1 MYKEKIVVACKYQVT
16 TTVVYILHTSQ
27 LIMHLWE
34 MDILQKKIPSM
45 NKILGQYHVIKT
57 RMWEA

>member
-1 MYKEKIVVACKYQVT
+1 MYKEKVVVACKYQVT
-16 TTVVYILHTSQ
+16 TTGIYSTHITTYYAPLRNGNFA
-27 LIMHLWE
+27 
-34 MDILQKKIPSM
+34 KKMPSM